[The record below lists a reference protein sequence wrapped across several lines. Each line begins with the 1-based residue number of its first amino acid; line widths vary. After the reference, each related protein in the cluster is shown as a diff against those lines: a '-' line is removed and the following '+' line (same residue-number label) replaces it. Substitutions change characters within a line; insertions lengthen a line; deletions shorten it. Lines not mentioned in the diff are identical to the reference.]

1 MDIEETKQKKWFTSA
16 TISMFLIG
24 AVVGFGVNE
33 VFFNDS
39 GDNLTTNEGGNVEIV
54 DSTDILDEILGGT
67 NDQTAT
73 ISDTLDDLNKSA
85 PSAIVTGDSVLI
97 VSNQSSGNEVIVSM
111 ISLEMNGWI
120 TIRDD
125 RGDGEPGNILG
136 ARRFDIG
143 KYFGEKIELLRDTLE
158 GKKYF
163 VVLHSDDGI
172 EGFDFKTE
180 IPVKDTSGKMI
191 IAEFIAIGGGI

>member
-1 MDIEETKQKKWFTSA
+1 MDIEETKQRKWFTSV

-39 GDNLTTNEGGNVEIV
+39 NDNLAVNDGDNVEVV
-54 DSTDILDEILGGT
+54 DSTDILDEILGDT
-67 NDQTAT
+67 SDQTAT
-73 ISDTLDDLNKSA
+73 IDNTLDDLEKVTTGVIA
-85 PSAIVTGDSVLI
+85 TGDNVLI
-97 VSNQSSGNEVIVSM
+97 VSNQPSGNEVIVSM

-125 RGDGEPGNILG
+125 SGDGESGNILG
-136 ARRFDIG
+136 ARRFDVG
-143 KYFGEKIELLRDTLE
+143 KYFGEKIELLRNTE
-158 GKKYF
+158 VGKKYF

-191 IAEFIAIGGGI
+191 MAEFIATGGVE